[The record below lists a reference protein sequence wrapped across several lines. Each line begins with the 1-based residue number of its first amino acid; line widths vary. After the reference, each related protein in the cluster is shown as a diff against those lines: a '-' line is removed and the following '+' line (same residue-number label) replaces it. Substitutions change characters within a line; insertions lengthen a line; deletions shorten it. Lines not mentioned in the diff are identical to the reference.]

1 MLMIREILSCKPGKV
16 KPMVE
21 KFVAMTKLNEKAG
34 LGKMRV
40 MTDFCGERYWTV
52 VAEFEV
58 PNLQAFDDMMS
69 GKGMDEKTMKE
80 MDKLMTGYHDLV
92 EFGRRE
98 IFKLEN

>member
-58 PNLQAFDDMMS
+58 KTLQEFEDMMS
-69 GKGMDEKTMKE
+69 GKGMDEKTGKE
-80 MDKLMTGYHDLV
+80 MEKIMVGYHDLV

>member
-58 PNLQAFDDMMS
+58 KTLQEFEDMMS

-80 MDKLMTGYHDLV
+80 MDKLMAGYHDLV